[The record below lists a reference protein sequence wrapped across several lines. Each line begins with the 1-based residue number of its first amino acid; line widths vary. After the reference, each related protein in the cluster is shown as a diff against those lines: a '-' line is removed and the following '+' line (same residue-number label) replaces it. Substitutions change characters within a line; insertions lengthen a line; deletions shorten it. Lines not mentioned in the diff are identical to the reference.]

1 VEVAKMRIPPII
13 VMMFR
18 NKKFLAGFTTL
29 LIVILLG
36 VIGPIVYP
44 VDPFETT
51 GPSESPP
58 NPKYP
63 LGTDL
68 YGRDILAQFLQG
80 IRNSLY
86 VGFITAIVAV
96 AIGLIIGTTSAVLG
110 GRADSVLMGF
120 TNIVMAIPSYFLA
133 LIIAATTPVRTLELV
148 GLFIGITSWPWFA
161 RAIRAQLLS
170 LKERE
175 YIYLSRM
182 AGYGW
187 LKIAFT
193 DLLPGVASYT
203 VMATIIFMGIGIGGE
218 AFLTM
223 IGLGPSRVS
232 TIGIMLFWAFSMEA
246 HRRGVWWWWVPPG
259 MIMILILTALYLM
272 NMGLDEVFNP
282 RLRRG

>member
-1 VEVAKMRIPPII
+1 MRIPPII

-29 LIVILLG
+29 LIVVLLG
-36 VIGPIVYP
+36 VVGPIVYP
-44 VDPFETT
+44 VDPFETI

-58 NPKYP
+58 NSKYP

-110 GRADSVLMGF
+110 GTADSVLMGF

-133 LIIAATTPVRTLELV
+133 LIIAATNPVRTLELV

-175 YIYLSRM
+175 YVYLSRM
-182 AGYGW
+182 AGYRW
-187 LKIAFT
+187 LKIAFA

-203 VMATIIFMGIGIGGE
+203 VMAAITFMGIGIGGE

-259 MIMILILTALYLM
+259 MILILILTALYLM
-272 NMGLDEVFNP
+272 NIGLDEVFNP

>member
-1 VEVAKMRIPPII
+1 MRIPPII

-18 NKKFLAGFTTL
+18 NKKFLAGFTIL
-29 LIVILLG
+29 LIVVLLG
-36 VIGPIVYP
+36 VVGPIVYP
-44 VDPFETT
+44 VDPFETI

-58 NPKYP
+58 NSKYP

-86 VGFITAIVAV
+86 VGLITAIVAV

-110 GRADSVLMGF
+110 GTADSVLMGF

-175 YIYLSRM
+175 YVYLSRM

-187 LKIAFT
+187 LKIAFA

-203 VMATIIFMGIGIGGE
+203 VMAAITFMGIGIGGE